1 MEYRKWR
8 YEDVFQIAALEKEC
22 FSDPWSFQMLAD
34 TFFSEH
40 TLSVAAAENG
50 KIAGYAFAVL
60 AEEEADLANI
70 AVTKSFRHRGIAK
83 ELLSRLEAQVRA
95 AGGAARDSS
104 PTPSAAGWRSNC
116 CRRTRRFSKKPFLRV
131 ARGSRPGAGFPIIA
145 GYARTAR

>member
-1 MEYRKWR
+1 
-8 YEDVFQIAALEKEC
+8 
-22 FSDPWSFQMLAD
+22 MLAD

-40 TLSVAAAENG
+40 TLSVAAAEDG

-95 AGGAARDSS
+95 AGGRKMFLEV
-104 PTPSAAGWRSNC
+104 RVSNAPAMALYLKTGYVG
-116 CRRTRRFSKKPFLRV
+116 R
-131 ARGSRPGAGFPIIA
+131 
-145 GYARTAR
+145 YARPRYYGNGEDALVMEKKL

>member
-8 YEDVFQIAALEKEC
+8 DEDVFQIAALEKEC

-95 AGGAARDSS
+95 AGGRKMFLEV
-104 PTPSAAGWRSNC
+104 RVSNAPAMALYLKTGYVG
-116 CRRTRRFSKKPFLRV
+116 R
-131 ARGSRPGAGFPIIA
+131 
-145 GYARTAR
+145 YARPRYYGNGEDALVMEKKL

>member
-95 AGGAARDSS
+95 AGGRKMFLEV
-104 PTPSAAGWRSNC
+104 RVSNAPAMALYLKTGYVG
-116 CRRTRRFSKKPFLRV
+116 R
-131 ARGSRPGAGFPIIA
+131 
-145 GYARTAR
+145 YARPRYYGNGEDALVMEKKL

>member
-95 AGGAARDSS
+95 AGGRKMFLEV
-104 PTPSAAGWRSNC
+104 RVSNAPAMALYLKTGYVG
-116 CRRTRRFSKKPFLRV
+116 R
-131 ARGSRPGAGFPIIA
+131 
-145 GYARTAR
+145 YARPRYYKDGEDALVMKKEL